1 MNCRSCKQDTAG
13 NHEWDCPMHRRHWEN
28 KVPYEQGKVECPNCA
43 TLRRE
48 LEEAKRENERI
59 GRIIERGETGTRA
72 SIRNLKHAKDLPDI
86 LHTIRVDNRRIRE
99 LAEGAWYLLRDTD
112 AAVTD
117 LCNQLEEARGK
128 HQDAELRNDKI
139 LGDMEKI
146 SEEAKKEVEGWSR
159 AHDYTQVQLEPA
171 LACCNAFLDTIPVSR
186 GNLSVKMWNQQYD
199 HITRL
204 ALEATG
210 REK

>member
-117 LCNQLEEARGK
+117 LCNQLEEAKVQRDKALDGVEKLLLMHGK
-128 HQDAELRNDKI
+128 LPREN
-139 LGDMEKI
+139 G
-146 SEEAKKEVEGWSR
+146 
-159 AHDYTQVQLEPA
+159 TA
-171 LACCNAFLDTIPVSR
+171 LACCNAFLDMQVIYSQLITRLQTIDF
-186 GNLSVKMWNQQYD
+186 D
-199 HITRL
+199 HIKHL